1 MKERLAKPA
10 ENLAFCYAD
19 TTIPRKLAA
28 GFLQMQQMAKPP
40 DYCRLYLGRTGLAAA
55 NPEA

>member
-1 MKERLAKPA
+1 LAKPA

-55 NPEA
+55 SPEA